1 MLAAGTVMAADVKVV
16 TAVAAAVAVVVLV
29 AVVVAV
35 VALLPQLPWLLL
47 QLFFVRCCLL
57 FLYVIASR
65 SFAESRTG
73 WRRCPFQRVE
83 NMQIGRNRSTGPQT
97 VGKHLFCG

>member
-47 QLFFVRCCLL
+47 FNRGTSVGE
-57 FLYVIASR
+57 VS
-65 SFAESRTG
+65 G
-73 WRRCPFQRVE
+73 P
-83 NMQIGRNRSTGPQT
+83 GRWGLR
-97 VGKHLFCG
+97 L